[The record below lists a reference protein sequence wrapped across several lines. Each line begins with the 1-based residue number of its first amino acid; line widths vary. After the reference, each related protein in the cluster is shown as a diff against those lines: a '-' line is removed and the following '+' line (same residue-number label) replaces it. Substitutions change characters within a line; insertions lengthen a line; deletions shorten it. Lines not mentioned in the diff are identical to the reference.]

1 MVCREGEGSFGRAK
15 VPKPLLMGELFLCL
29 VIVRYMMNFIIGL
42 YIDVG
47 SNWSLSIKIL
57 AMLFSLAMVLLAVSS
72 VVGIAS
78 ARPKSWRK
86 VMRASIML
94 MMANTLYGVLDS
106 VGVHFDGV
114 VFDDL
119 FLLVLTVL
127 TLGLMLLPSVR
138 RFYLPPLTN
147 DPPLRIWIGYIFATP
162 LFPDASYSFVTED
175 DRDKASDRRLPASAS
190 AAEVPRAGV
199 HAHATARPR

>member
-1 MVCREGEGSFGRAK
+1 
-15 VPKPLLMGELFLCL
+15 
-29 VIVRYMMNFIIGL
+29 
-42 YIDVG
+42 
-47 SNWSLSIKIL
+47 
-57 AMLFSLAMVLLAVSS
+57 
-72 VVGIAS
+72 
-78 ARPKSWRK
+78 
-86 VMRASIML
+86 ML

-138 RFYLPPLTN
+138 RFYLPPLTD

-175 DRDKASDRRLPASAS
+175 YRDKASDRRLPASAS